1 MTKRV
6 WKIFCEENKYPGMWQ
21 RWFKNQC
28 AAVGWAGKHGFH
40 LEGKT
45 EGGHGWNRARR
56 LLKEIKIGDLILVT
70 LQNNRI
76 GRIGEVT
83 GMEIADT
90 DWKPL
95 VPKSKDQPDGDKGRR
110 IFVRWDFTIGPDD
123 RDLVIA
129 LPPESRLTTG
139 ELRPTIAEVHSQ
151 TLENLSETMNDPA
164 NWVGLVSEFS
174 YEKSLSD
181 YISAYPYRLEDGLLP
196 HPNKKVRERIF
207 SDSKRLDVLL
217 EDKNSNAVIV
227 ECKQNQPTV
236 RDIEQLQHYLNK
248 YKDEEGQEARGILV
262 HGGARKL
269 REEVRQAAKKKPT
282 VELVQFSVGVD
293 FSKSE

>member
-28 AAVGWAGKHGFH
+28 AAVGWAGKKGFH

-70 LQNNRI
+70 LQNNRV

-83 GMEIADT
+83 GMAIK

-95 VPKSKDQPDGDKGRR
+95 VPESKDLPDGDKGRR
-110 IFVRWDFTIGPDD
+110 ILVRWDFTIGPDD

-129 LPPESRLTTG
+129 LPPELRLTAG

-151 TLENLSETMNDPA
+151 TFENLCKAMNDPA

-248 YKDEEGQEARGILV
+248 FKDEEGQEARGILV

-282 VELVQFSVGVD
+282 VELVQFSVRVD

>member
-1 MTKRV
+1 MV
-6 WKIFCEENKYPGMWQ
+6 PG
-21 RWFKNQC
+21 
-28 AAVGWAGKHGFH
+28 
-40 LEGKT
+40 
-45 EGGHGWNRARR
+45 
-56 LLKEIKIGDLILVT
+56 
-70 LQNNRI
+70 
-76 GRIGEVT
+76 
-83 GMEIADT
+83 
-90 DWKPL
+90 
-95 VPKSKDQPDGDKGRR
+95 SKDQPDGEKGRR
-110 IFVRWDFTIGPDD
+110 IFVRWDFTIGPDN

-129 LPPESRLTTG
+129 LPPESRLTPG
-139 ELRPTIAEVHSQ
+139 ALRPTIAEIYSQ
-151 TLENLSETMNDPA
+151 TYERLREAMNDQA

-174 YEKSLSD
+174 YERSLSD

-217 EDKNSNAVIV
+217 EDKNGKAVIV

-248 YKDEEGQEARGILV
+248 FKEEEEQEARGILV

-269 REEVRQAAKKKPT
+269 REEVRQAAKKKPI

>member
-1 MTKRV
+1 MTKQI
-6 WKIFCEENKYPGMWQ
+6 WKIYCEEDKHPGMWQ

-28 AAVGWAGKHGFH
+28 VAVGWAGKWNYH
-40 LEGKT
+40 LEGESKL
-45 EGGHGWNRARR
+45 EYGWGRARK
-56 LLKEIKIGDLILVT
+56 LLQQIKIGDLILVS
-70 LQNNRI
+70 LKDNRV

-83 GMEIADT
+83 GLAIGDT
-90 DWKPL
+90 DWDPL
-95 VPKSKDQPDGDKGRR
+95 VPKSKDEPDGEKGRR
-110 IFVRWDFTIGPDD
+110 IFVRWDFNIGPED
-123 RDLVIA
+123 RDLVVA
-129 LPPESRLTTG
+129 LPPEARLSSG
-139 ELRPTIAEVHSQ
+139 ERRPTIAKISLQ
-151 TLENLSETMNDPA
+151 KLDILRTAMNDSA
-164 NWVGLVSEFS
+164 NWVGLASEFS

-196 HPNKKVRERIF
+196 HPNKKVRERVF

-217 EDKNSNAVIV
+217 EDKFGKAVIV

-236 RDIEQLQHYLNK
+236 QDVQQLQHYLNK
-248 YKDEEGQEARGILV
+248 FKDEEGQEARGILV